1 MNPHPKEIRL
11 GKAKPYDVIVCGAGH
26 AGCEAAL
33 AAARM
38 GVDVLMLSGNIDTI
52 AQMSCN
58 PAIGGQAKGHM
69 VREIDA
75 LGGEMAINT
84 DVTAIQ
90 FRLLNASKGP
100 AVHGPRAQCDKKAYQ
115 FRMKHVLELQPN
127 LTLFQAVVT
136 GLIFEGDAVVGV
148 RTSMDIEFYGRA
160 VVVTTGTFLRG
171 LMHIGRNKNE
181 GGRLGD
187 FSSKNLSASFL
198 EAGIELER
206 LKTGTPP
213 RILGSSIDFTK
224 CREQSGDAVPTLF
237 AFYDTRYGVEGGM
250 FHVEHLKQGA
260 GSGESGVMNVNHG
273 GHGEHGRVSVG
284 AEDGERGRVGTLNAQ
299 VGEGTEGQRDR
310 GTKRPDQGA
319 GSGEPGSQPGDQR
332 VENGVALAGKAM
344 FHVEHRPGQTLLG
357 WMPGENQ
364 VSCWMTDTS
373 AETAQIVRENLH
385 LSAMYAGEIAGVGPR
400 YCPSIE
406 DKFVRFSDKSSHRL
420 FLEPE
425 GRHTDEWY
433 INGLSTSLPFE
444 VQLRVLHS
452 IPGLE
457 RAAMLRP
464 AYAVEYDFAPPTQLR
479 PSLESKK
486 VAGLFFAGQI
496 NGTSGYEEAAAQGL
510 VAGINAVLRM
520 RGEAPF
526 ILGRHEAYI
535 GVLVDDLVT
544 KGTSEPYRMFT
555 SRAEHRL
562 LFNHGSA
569 ELRLVEHAA
578 RHGLVPA
585 ERLARMR
592 EKARLVE
599 HWTAALETE
608 RVKGGTA
615 GEWLRKGTEAQRD
628 KGTEAEG
635 AEEQTSKGVEGG
647 GQGRAGTL
655 NAQHLTLNAQVEEG
669 AVEEGVKGEG
679 RRAKDSG
686 AGAGAGIL
694 PEGFLT
700 LPAAVREEVVYRV
713 RYRGYREREMRQ
725 IEKMRHLENVRLP
738 ADLDYGAVAGLRAE
752 SRQKLALVRPATLA
766 QAQRIS
772 GVGPADVSLLLVALR
787 GRGTEGQRN

>member
-1 MNPHPKEIRL
+1 MNSHPKEIRL

-38 GVDVLMLSGNIDTI
+38 RADVLMLSGNVDTI

-115 FRMKHVLELQPN
+115 FRMKHVLELQAN

-136 GLIFEGDAVVGV
+136 GLIFEGGAVVGV

-187 FSSKNLSASFL
+187 FSSKSLSASFL

-224 CREQSGDAVPTLF
+224 CREQPGDVVPTLF

-250 FHVEHLKQGA
+250 FHVEHKEGRMEDGKWKMEEEDQNATMARRAEGEGRGA
-260 GSGESGVMNVNHG
+260 GSGER
-273 GHGEHGRVSVG
+273 GREG
-284 AEDGERGRVGTLNAQ
+284 AEEQRSRGAEAPLRQGFEGQGEGKEQYGTFNAQ
-299 VGEGTEGQRDR
+299 RLTFNAQMEEGTAVEGAEGEGRNVEGGMEDGKWTMEESCPRAE
-310 GTKRPDQGA
+310 GNESKEGGA
-319 GSGEPGSQPGDQR
+319 KDNRAAYSRLLTSDSLAPIPKSTPHPSFSTLSAALR
-332 VENGVALAGKAM
+332 VM
-344 FHVEHRPGQTLLG
+344 FHVEHRAGQTLLG
-357 WMPGENQ
+357 WRPGESQ

-373 AETAQIVRENLH
+373 VETAQIVRENLH

-406 DKFVRFSDKSSHRL
+406 DKFVRFSDKTSHRL

-457 RAAMLRP
+457 RAAMMRP
-464 AYAVEYDFAPPTQLR
+464 AYAVEYDFAPPTQLQ

-486 VAGLFFAGQI
+486 VARLFFAGQI

-510 VAGINAVLRM
+510 VAGINAVLRV

-599 HWTAALETE
+599 QWTAALETE
-608 RVKGGTA
+608 RVKGGSV
-615 GEWLRKGTEAQRD
+615 GDWLRKQGAGSGEQEGGRMEDGKWKMEKTGEERGAKREGTNAQRS
-628 KGTEAEG
+628 TF
-635 AEEQTSKGVEGG
+635 
-647 GQGRAGTL
+647 
-655 NAQHLTLNAQVEEG
+655 NA
-669 AVEEGVKGEG
+669 
-679 RRAKDSG
+679 
-686 AGAGAGIL
+686 
-694 PEGFLT
+694 
-700 LPAAVREEVVYRV
+700 
-713 RYRGYREREMRQ
+713 
-725 IEKMRHLENVRLP
+725 
-738 ADLDYGAVAGLRAE
+738 
-752 SRQKLALVRPATLA
+752 
-766 QAQRIS
+766 
-772 GVGPADVSLLLVALR
+772 
-787 GRGTEGQRN
+787 